1 MSNREIERQ
10 VRDLFAGPLSERGF
24 APEEDVTFVRKHSE
38 AVQSISFPYEARHA
52 PHGTRRFRFN
62 VDVWNRFPVLER
74 LYAPEDDVARFAPA
88 VTSPLYLLRPGQKFN
103 IHEWYLDERRVV
115 STVMAQIDKF
125 GIPFLDRYSDLGEIK
140 RRLESNSPSDWFSGL
155 NSERRA
161 CLLASI
167 ALLGNDRAEALRRV
181 DAALEER
188 KNKRSEKRWLL
199 EQLRKRIES
208 RSP

>member
-1 MSNREIERQ
+1 MSKREVERQ
-10 VRDLFAGPLSERGF
+10 IRDLFAGPLRERGF
-24 APEEDVTFVRKHSE
+24 AAAEDVEFVREHGDTL
-38 AVQSISFPYEARHA
+38 QSISFPYEVRHT
-52 PHGTRRFRFN
+52 PLGTRRFNFS
-62 VDVWNRFPVLER
+62 VSLANRFPVLER
-74 LYAPEDDVARFAPA
+74 LYTPEDDVARFVPA
-88 VTSPLYLLRPGQKFN
+88 VASPLYLLRPDQTFN
-103 IHEWYLDERRVV
+103 IHEWYLDERRVA

-125 GIPFLDRYSDLGEIK
+125 GIPFLNRYSDLGEVK

-167 ALLGNDRAEALRRV
+167 ALLANNRTEALRVV

-199 EQLRKRIES
+199 EQPRKRIES
-208 RSP
+208 RSA